1 MKAAEYL
8 ESRGWVCVDVDDNGD
23 ASSWVD
29 STMPSVVPADG
40 GGNLKITVGT
50 SDALTIQRARDEEK
64 CREAWVAF
72 AAACLSHGYGFG
84 DADPRAAGHE
94 SYYDPPGA
102 ATCADSLLREY
113 RSRFCPE
120 VES

>member
-1 MKAAEYL
+1 VLAIN
-8 ESRGWVCVDVDDNGD
+8 SRGERGFFDPLNFG
-23 ASSWVD
+23 APYHPEAQ
-29 STMPSVVPADG
+29 TEAMTEAF
-40 GGNLKITVGT
+40 
-50 SDALTIQRARDEEK
+50 ALTIQRARDEEK